1 MLLPNSSVVPCPC
14 PELSCG
20 LSSSG
25 AVWEEQ
31 EKPRGSQ
38 SLAELWE
45 GPCARLWIWGGRC
58 LAERGGDSEVSPP
71 SLSLSLLC
79 PLLLRVLPGRHPQP
93 CTMKCPLEQPPLPSP
108 VRVNPHIP
116 QALPAGNGY
125 PSPDCQF
132 GPVRTR
138 VQHWERIA
146 AAVVAAD
153 TSPTVPLLGGWG
165 RECKTIPGAALSPSL
180 CLVPGYPLSPHC
192 WRQAGG
198 GGCSLCPLPLL
209 IPVPC
214 HLPPELELF
223 VPLLRDRRHRGA
235 AGLLEALQE
244 GSAVSFGSPRRNF
257 HPWAMSWGVTS
268 PVQTF
273 PAVLIIF
280 PEFSGLGACGW

>member
-38 SLAELWE
+38 SPAELWE
-45 GPCARLWIWGGRC
+45 GPCARLCIWGGRC

-93 CTMKCPLEQPPLPSP
+93 CTTKCPLEQPPPPSP

-125 PSPDCQF
+125 PGPDCQF

-138 VQHWERIA
+138 VQHWEQIA

-153 TSPTVPLLGGWG
+153 TSPTVPLLGGCDK
-165 RECKTIPGAALSPSL
+165 ECRTIPAAALSPSL
-180 CLVPGYPLSPHC
+180 CLCHLAAGTGLGAGAALRVPSRCSSLSLVTFPRGWSCLCPPARSPAPRSCRIAGRSPGRKRCFLWVSQEELSPL
-192 WRQAGG
+192 GD
-198 GGCSLCPLPLL
+198 
-209 IPVPC
+209 V
-214 HLPPELELF
+214 
-223 VPLLRDRRHRGA
+223 
-235 AGLLEALQE
+235 
-244 GSAVSFGSPRRNF
+244 
-257 HPWAMSWGVTS
+257 MGVTS
-268 PVQTF
+268 PAQTF

-280 PEFSGLGACGW
+280 PEFGGLGARGW